1 MTAHNK
7 KQKMSFQDW
16 EPKVLVKSHYSV
28 TDKKQAVLSAS
39 RRGETISVKKN
50 SGNPDYLHLKK
61 VENEEE
67 TFKHATV
74 SLSLSKQIAQ
84 ARNNAK
90 MTQRDL
96 DQRLNLPPN
105 TIKQYEQG
113 TIIPNK
119 VVINNIKKVL
129 GDYWK

>member
-1 MTAHNK
+1 M
-7 KQKMSFQDW
+7 FQDW
-16 EPKVLVKSHYSV
+16 EPKVLVKKY
-28 TDKKQAVLSAS
+28 TPADKKQVVVSAS
-39 RRGETISVKKN
+39 RRGETVSVKKN
-50 SGNPDYLHLKK
+50 NSNPEYQHLKK
-61 VENEEE
+61 IENEEE

-90 MTQRDL
+90 MTQKEL

-105 TIKQYEQG
+105 TIKHYEQG

-129 GDYWK
+129 GESWK